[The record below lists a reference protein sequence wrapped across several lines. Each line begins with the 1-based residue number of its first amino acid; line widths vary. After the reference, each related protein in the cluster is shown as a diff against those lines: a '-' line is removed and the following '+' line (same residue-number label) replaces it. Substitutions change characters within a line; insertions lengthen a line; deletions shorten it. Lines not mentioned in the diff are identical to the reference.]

1 MKKLT
6 EINKKLKLAESI
18 VNDESPGRISGNWQV
33 GIDLGTADIV
43 LTIVDEKGSPLAVF
57 MEWAEVVRDGIVLDF
72 YGATQIVKRL
82 VEKAEQ
88 KLSVTIER
96 AITSYPPG
104 TDPRISGNVI
114 ESAGLEVAAI
124 IDEPSS
130 VVNLLGIKDG
140 AVVDIGG
147 GTTGISVVK
156 DGRIIYTADEPT
168 GGRHATLVIAGNK
181 GISYDEAEK
190 IKTNGSADSIMPLI
204 RPVFEKMAD
213 IAREHLEDK
222 GITTIYLAG
231 GSSCFKGIDTI
242 FRRELDGMEIILP
255 YNPLYLTPL
264 AIASYRLWKD
274 NG

>member
-1 MKKLT
+1 MMTNNLIK
-6 EINKKLKLAESI
+6 INKKLELAERI
-18 VNDESPGRISGNWQV
+18 VNDESPVSVSEQWQV

-43 LTIVDEKGSPLAVF
+43 LTVIDTVGNPLAVF

-82 VEKAEQ
+82 VEKAEA
-88 KLSVTIER
+88 KLSIHIDG
-96 AITSYPPG
+96 AITSFPPG
-104 TDPRISGNVI
+104 TDPRISKNVI
-114 ESAGLEVAAI
+114 ESAGLEVQNI

-130 VVNLLGIKDG
+130 VINLLGIEDG

-156 DGRIIYTADEPT
+156 QGQIVYTADEPT

-181 GISYDEAEK
+181 GISFEEAEK
-190 IKTNGSADSIMPLI
+190 IKTNGSAENILPLI

-213 IAREHLEDK
+213 IARNHLQGRE
-222 GITTIYLAG
+222 INTVYLAG
-231 GSSCFKGIDTI
+231 GSSCFKGIDDI
-242 FRRELDGMEIILP
+242 FSEELREMEIILP

-264 AIASYRLWKD
+264 AIASFRGDK
-274 NG
+274 G